1 MTTIIV
7 SYLFALAVVL
17 LFNRGAHIDD
27 DDAWRQINEGG
38 EG

>member
-1 MTTIIV
+1 MTTIII
-7 SYLFALAVVL
+7 SFIFALAVVL

-27 DDAWRQINEGG
+27 DWDQVEGG

>member
-1 MTTIIV
+1 MTTIITI
-7 SYLFALAVVL
+7 SFLFALAVVY

-27 DDAWRQINEGG
+27 DWDQVEGG